1 MKYKALVYVC
11 SEFIGSINCDSY
23 DLKPHPCSLD
33 LFDWHGDCVGHIE
46 PFGNLIAR
54 VDIYDQNDM
63 ENRKVGFTI
72 GKTYIFRHDGPIV
85 IRTDLDKTRRKGI
98 ESKVENHNNRTD

>member
-72 GKTYIFRHDGPIV
+72 AKTYIFKHSGPIV
-85 IRTDLDKTRRKGI
+85 IKLDMKSPYRKEIANG
-98 ESKVENHNNRTD
+98 SEN